1 MIDVDCMRTQLY
13 YPEGFT
19 AANTLGPLGQKGIVA
34 AGGLHKE
41 IKGAHSSPS
50 GIPQS
55 RVDPRADKYFR
66 LGHMGITAVEPSR
79 GDVDKVIDGLKAIF
93 KKE

>member
-1 MIDVDCMRTQLY
+1 MVVVDAVLMHTQLY

-50 GIPQS
+50 GAGKS
-55 RVDPRADKYFR
+55 Y
-66 LGHMGITAVEPSR
+66 
-79 GDVDKVIDGLKAIF
+79 
-93 KKE
+93 

>member
-1 MIDVDCMRTQLY
+1 MVLTQMQLY

-41 IKGAHSSPS
+41 IKGGYTLPQASCEVVLTVAQTSTSASATWASPPSS
-50 GIPQS
+50 
-55 RVDPRADKYFR
+55 RRAATSTR
-66 LGHMGITAVEPSR
+66 LSTA
-79 GDVDKVIDGLKAIF
+79 
-93 KKE
+93 